1 MPKGQTK
8 FIEVNQLEMRPN
20 KGQKVNYNLLGQAT

>member
-20 KGQKVNYNLLGQAT
+20 KGQKVNYNFLGQAT